1 MADDVTTDLV
11 IPGAEFDALEHTG
24 LADVDAFLRVVA
36 MFGVQV
42 PVITGPSCGAES
54 PREWLCDRAADHTG
68 RHAAYL
74 WNGAV
79 VAVWHQ
85 HDW

>member
-1 MADDVTTDLV
+1 MGDVTTEVV
-11 IPGAEFDALEHTG
+11 IPGAEFDASEHAG
-24 LADVDAFLRVVA
+24 GDIDALLRVAA

-42 PVITGPSCGAES
+42 PLHNGHACGDES
-54 PREWLCDRAADHTG
+54 PSGWECSRAADHTG
-68 RHAAYL
+68 RHCAYL
-74 WNGAV
+74 WTGAV